1 MALGKRTINLVK
13 KLLKNE
19 NKRAMYSPEEI
30 QYMEMQLERL
40 IVERKRRKAERKAQK
55 GFDPQHIETNEQ
67 PSQADSVHS
76 GDG

>member
-13 KLLKNE
+13 KLLNNE

-30 QYMEMQLERL
+30 QYMELQLARL

-55 GFDPQHIETNEQ
+55 GFDPQHIDTYEQ